1 MELNG
6 YKKRLIDKKVQEY
19 LNTFGAVAIEGPKWC
34 GKTCGKRLLYCRP

>member
-19 LNTFGAVAIEGPKWC
+19 LNTFGAVAIEDLNGVEKH
-34 GKTCGKRLLYCRP
+34 GRL